1 MAVAAVAGR
10 RAPDGEAQKRLLQGV
25 ATRLGGR
32 HPLHG
37 DLQGPELVLRQ
48 AAALGELLKTELQEV
63 LVEHMV
69 EHHRARKQG
78 TVAEQPAGPQ
88 QRERVP
94 RQRHEFVVVRDAAAL
109 AELVVALGDRH
120 EEVHDRPQH
129 PVGQRLEPPR
139 GAQALRRRELLE
151 EGVALHPKP

>member
-69 EHHRARKQG
+69 EHQTGDRSGAAGRTPTARAR
-78 TVAEQPAGPQ
+78 PAP
-88 QRERVP
+88 
-94 RQRHEFVVVRDAAAL
+94 AA
-109 AELVVALGDRH
+109 
-120 EEVHDRPQH
+120 
-129 PVGQRLEPPR
+129 
-139 GAQALRRRELLE
+139 
-151 EGVALHPKP
+151 

>member
-1 MAVAAVAGR
+1 M
-10 RAPDGEAQKRLLQGV
+10 
-25 ATRLGGR
+25 
-32 HPLHG
+32 
-37 DLQGPELVLRQ
+37 
-48 AAALGELLKTELQEV
+48 
-63 LVEHMV
+63 EHVV

-94 RQRHEFVVVRDAAAL
+94 RQRHEFVVVRERLEHALGHAAAL

-151 EGVALHPKP
+151 ERVALHPKP